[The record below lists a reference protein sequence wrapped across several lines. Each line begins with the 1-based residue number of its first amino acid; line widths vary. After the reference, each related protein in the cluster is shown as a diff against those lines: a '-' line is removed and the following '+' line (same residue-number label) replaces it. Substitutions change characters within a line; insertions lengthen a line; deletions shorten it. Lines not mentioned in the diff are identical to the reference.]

1 MENFEN
7 VTPTENS
14 LVITE
19 EIKLYLNETSKWG
32 KFLAIMGFIGMGI
45 MVLLAF
51 FMMLGFSALDD
62 IPQTE
67 YPLGFMGFFYILIAL
82 IYFFPVN
89 YLYKFS
95 IQIKKGITTDDHS
108 PLTSGFQNLKSLF
121 KFMGIFTIV
130 ILALYA
136 LILVIAVP
144 TLLLFN

>member
-7 VTPTENS
+7 TEHANNLLVTDEMK
-14 LVITE
+14 I
-19 EIKLYLNETSKWG
+19 YLNETSKWG
-32 KFLAIMGFIGMGI
+32 KFLAIMGFIGMGL

-51 FMMLGFSALDD
+51 FMMLGFSTLGD

-67 YPLGFMGFFYILIAL
+67 FPLSFMGFFYFLFAL

-95 IQIKKGITTDDHS
+95 IQVKKGITTDDQS
-108 PLTSGFQNLKSLF
+108 SLTSGFQNIKSLF
-121 KFMGIFTIV
+121 KFLGIFTIV
-130 ILALYA
+130 ILSLYA